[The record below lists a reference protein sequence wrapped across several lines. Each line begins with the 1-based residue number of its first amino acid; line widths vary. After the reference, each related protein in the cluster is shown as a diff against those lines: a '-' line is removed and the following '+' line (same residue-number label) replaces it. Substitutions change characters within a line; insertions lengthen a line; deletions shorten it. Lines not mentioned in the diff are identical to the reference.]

1 MRREWFIVAG
11 VLVPFAAL
19 IVVGFIFSARPV
31 ATTALEPLAPKAVMK
46 VLDAGLRALV
56 PDISPTPTHADAG
69 APIAAAIEAPVRAVL
84 PEIHACFV
92 DNGAHL
98 HGRQAVVIAFRPTPS
113 GTFSDVTVETRVV
126 SPQLQACFEDV
137 FAELHFALS
146 GRETFELAKYTFL
159 FDAPL
164 E

>member
-1 MRREWFIVAG
+1 MRREWLIVAG
-11 VLVPFAAL
+11 VLVPFAVL
-19 IVVGFIFSARPV
+19 IVVGFVFSARPAAPV
-31 ATTALEPLAPKAVMK
+31 LEPLPAAPEVKR
-46 VLDAGLRALV
+46 DAGALV
-56 PDISPTPTHADAG
+56 VLPEVKTPPADAG
-69 APIAAAIEAPVRAVL
+69 EPIAAAIEAPVHAVS

-98 HGRQAVVIAFRPTPS
+98 HGRQAVVIAFRPTRS

-137 FAELHFALS
+137 FADLHFALS
-146 GRETFELAKYTFL
+146 GHETFELAKYTFL

-164 E
+164 D